1 MDDLLP
7 LTHIRQDRERVWHAI
22 HERQNSMKLWQSPV
36 RLALAALALSSACS
50 KSPASPSVSFA
61 GPLASQPANGTAYRF
76 LAQPVA
82 LTITNA
88 VKTGQAAVTY
98 SVEVATDAAFANRVF
113 TRDGIAEGSGGTTT
127 LQVTSLAGGTTY
139 YWRWKAVV
147 DSVAGPASAPQSF
160 TVLAQ
165 VTVNTPAAISPADGG
180 TATAARP
187 TFTVTNATRTGPVG
201 PITYEFQVST
211 SPSFS
216 PITASATVPERPST
230 TSWTS
235 SVDLPARTTLYW
247 RARAKDDTNG
257 EASAFTA
264 VAAFSINLFN
274 VNDVTW
280 IDNPNMSGW
289 AETSKITSIDFST
302 GYINVDFDKR
312 EGPNQWPPAPFG
324 DGGDGQIQYTLG
336 MCFNLGGRWYCSAA
350 IQFWPGRE
358 LKASGPLVNVALDW
372 YYDARWS
379 PMTGHQPA
387 IGELVGIFAANGNV
401 RDSMS
406 WAIEQR
412 TDVVL
417 LPFGTNYKR
426 GQ

>member
-1 MDDLLP
+1 
-7 LTHIRQDRERVWHAI
+7 
-22 HERQNSMKLWQSPV
+22 MKLSQLPV
-36 RLALAALALSSACS
+36 WLALAALALSSACS

-88 VKTGQAAVTY
+88 AKTGQATVTY
-98 SVEVATDAAFANRVF
+98 SVEVATDPAFANRVF
-113 TRDGIAEGSGGTTT
+113 TKDGIAEGSGGTTT

-139 YWRWKAVV
+139 YWHWKAVV

-165 VTVNTPAAISPADGG
+165 VTVNTPFAVSPANGG

-187 TFTVTNATRTGPVG
+187 TFTVTNATKTGPVG

-211 SPSFS
+211 SESFS
-216 PITASATVPERPST
+216 PITASATVPERPAT

-235 SVDLPARTTLYW
+235 SVDLPAGTTLFW
-247 RARAKDDTNG
+247 RARAKDDLNG
-257 EASAFTA
+257 EASGFTA
-264 VAAFSINLFN
+264 ATAFSINLFN

-280 IDNPNMSGW
+280 IDNPNMAGW

-302 GYINVDFDKR
+302 GYINVDFDR
-312 EGPNQWPPAPFG
+312 RDGPNQWPPAPFG
-324 DGGDGQIQYTLG
+324 DGGGGEIQYTLG
-336 MCFNLGGRWYCSAA
+336 MCFNFSGHWFCSAA

-358 LKASGPLVNVALDW
+358 LEASGPLVNVAKDW
-372 YYDARWS
+372 FYDVRWS

-417 LPFGTNYKR
+417 LPFGVNYKR

>member
-1 MDDLLP
+1 
-7 LTHIRQDRERVWHAI
+7 
-22 HERQNSMKLWQSPV
+22 MKFWQFPV
-36 RLALAALALSSACS
+36 CLALAVLALSSACS

-61 GPLASQPANGTAYRF
+61 GPLASQPANGSAYRF
-76 LAQPVA
+76 LAQPVE

-88 VKTGQAAVTY
+88 AKTGQATVTY
-98 SVEVATDAAFANRVF
+98 SVEVATDPAFANKVF
-113 TRDGIAEGSGGTTT
+113 TKSGIAEGSGGTTT
-127 LQVTSLAGGTTY
+127 LQISSLAGGTAY
-139 YWRWKAVV
+139 YWHWKAVV
-147 DSVAGPASAPQSF
+147 DSVVGPASASQSF

-165 VTVNTPAAISPADGG
+165 VTVNTPAIVSPSDGG
-180 TATAARP
+180 TATSARP
-187 TFTVTNATRTGPVG
+187 TFTVANATRTGPVG

-211 SPSFS
+211 NPSFS
-216 PITASATVPERPST
+216 PITATATVPERATT

-235 SVDLPARTTLYW
+235 PVDLPAGTNLFW
-247 RARAKDDTNG
+247 RARAKDDQNG
-257 EASAFTA
+257 EASGFTP
-264 VAAFSINLFN
+264 VTAFSINLFN
-274 VNDVTW
+274 INAVTW
-280 IDNPNMSGW
+280 IDNPNIAGW

-302 GYINVDFDKR
+302 GYINVDFDR
-312 EGPNQWPPAPFG
+312 RDGPNQWPPAPFG
-324 DGGDGQIQYTLG
+324 DGGGGEIQYTLG
-336 MCFNLGGRWYCSAA
+336 MCFNLGGNWFCSAA

-358 LKASGPLVNVALDW
+358 LEASGPLVNVAKDW

-426 GQ
+426 